1 MNENHLQPLR
11 GAFKVAQCARENGNH
26 PFGAVLVDPKGEI
39 LLRAENTVV
48 TSRDITA
55 HAEVNLIRQA
65 TAKYDREFLK
75 NCTIYTSTEPCPM
88 CAGAIFWSNIRRVV
102 FGLSEESLYEFA
114 GKDSDEVHILPCRE
128 VFAKGKKVIEVVG
141 PLLEDEAR
149 EVHLGFWE

>member
-1 MNENHLQPLR
+1 
-11 GAFKVAQCARENGNH
+11 
-26 PFGAVLVDPKGEI
+26 
-39 LLRAENTVV
+39 VV

-65 TAKYDREFLK
+65 TEKYDSEFLK

-102 FGLSEESLYEFA
+102 FGLSEENLYKIA
-114 GKDSDEVHILPCRE
+114 KKDSEEELLLPCRE

-149 EVHLGFWE
+149 EVHLGFWD

>member
-1 MNENHLQPLR
+1 MNQKDPKFLQ
-11 GAFKVAQCARENGNH
+11 AAIKTANSARENGNH
-26 PFGAVLVDPKGEI
+26 PFGAVLVDQKGEI

-65 TAKYDREFLK
+65 TVKYDREFLK
-75 NCTIYTSTEPCPM
+75 NCTIYASTEPCPM
-88 CAGAIFWSNIRRVV
+88 CAGAIFWSNIRKVV
-102 FGLSEESLYEFA
+102 FGLSEENLYKITR
-114 GKDSDEVHILPCRE
+114 KDSEEELLLPCRE

-149 EVHLGFWE
+149 EVHLGFWD